1 MHAEKV
7 SEIIAHFIGLFE
19 TLTDEI
25 RMRLSYREGQ
35 VPADEEDD
43 VSDEAQPS
51 DDFTSDFTLGDYDP
65 GVNYAAGHYSYNFLV
80 MRNYAQTFQESI
92 EKLAEINAQASL
104 LHHRPE
110 FGTGNDYDYVEMPG
124 KLPDLVVHTG
134 PGSAVGHVLQVNVL
148 RDDDY
153 LNMTDG
159 PDHFRDTSFVVE
171 RLAEFNTHAEIFA
184 PFSALEK
191 PESDEG
197 MMKIAD
203 EIHGYSQDLQQ
214 ETNGESTSLGTGAEV
229 DFVLAASQ
237 LDGRIYVNGELVEDA
252 PSLTDFLPDR
262 GIAKPE
268 GEPDDSQSLVHHGG
282 GSGDSLIVEAGANMV
297 TNIVGIVDTGIMASV
312 TAVMGDYHQ
321 VDVISQVYV
330 YSDRDEINSVLTDN
344 SDSTHDSATVGMN
357 VAMFERSIYDP
368 GVQHDATDA
377 DGGPIFPTAW
387 RVSVVEGDVS
397 FVHWVE
403 QYNFVTDNDTMKV
416 MNQGSEISVL
426 TGGNEVVNLASY
438 LGYGMQYDLVIVG
451 GNALDMNVITQISIL
466 YDNDWVRSGNGTGQM
481 EVQTGNNL
489 LWNMASI
496 HNVGGQDRFQDMPDY
511 MRDTADNIDDRV
523 PVMPKGLAAD
533 HNFAGYEALNIL
545 YITGNLY
552 DVNVVKQVSIL
563 GDSDDVA
570 HVANKLLEE
579 NPHATVTIDTGS
591 NTVANVAQIIDYDSF
606 GQTTYVAG
614 QVYSD
619 AILIQ
624 GGLVE
629 HDASQPEHPSD
640 RLANEVIAFLGD
652 DTPHNGDGVIDTGH
666 DQSWANGQV
675 TDVMQTV
682 VA

>member
-1 MHAEKV
+1 MHAEKI

-19 TLTDEI
+19 TLTDE
-25 RMRLSYREGQ
+25 MRLRQSYREGEA
-35 VPADEEDD
+35 PADEEDE
-43 VSDEAQPS
+43 VSHEEQHS
-51 DDFTSDFTLGDYDP
+51 DDLTSDFTLGDYDP
-65 GVNYAAGHYSYNFLV
+65 GVNYAAGHYSYNSLV
-80 MRNYAQTFQESI
+80 MRNYARTFEESI
-92 EKLAEINAQASL
+92 EKLAELNARGSL
-104 LHHRPE
+104 IHHRPE
-110 FGTGNDYDYVEMPG
+110 FGSSDGDYVELPG

-134 PGSAVGHVLQVNVL
+134 PGTAVGHVLQANVL

-159 PDHFRDTSFVVE
+159 PDHFRDTSYVVE
-171 RLAEFNTHAEIFA
+171 RLAEFNTHAETFT

-191 PESDEG
+191 PETNEG
-197 MMKIAD
+197 LMKIAD
-203 EIHGYSQDLQQ
+203 EIHDYSQNLQQ
-214 ETNGESTSLGTGAEV
+214 ENNGESTSLGTGAEV
-229 DFVLAASQ
+229 DFVLASSE
-237 LDGRIYVNGELVEDA
+237 LDGKIFVNGELVQEA
-252 PSLTDFLPDR
+252 PSLSDFLSDR

-268 GEPDDSQSLVHHGG
+268 ETPDDSQSMVHHEG
-282 GSGDSLIVEAGANMV
+282 GSGDSLVVEAGANMV
-297 TNIVGIVDTGIMASV
+297 TNIVGIVDTGVMASV

-321 VDVISQVYV
+321 IDVISQVYV
-330 YSDRDEINSVLTDN
+330 YSDRDEIDSVLSSN

-357 VAMFERSIYDP
+357 VAMFERSVYDP
-368 GVQHDATDA
+368 GVQHDTTDA
-377 DGGPIFPTAW
+377 DGDPIFPTAW

-403 QYNFVTDNDTMKV
+403 QYNFVTDSDTMKV

-466 YDNDWVRSGNGTGQM
+466 YDNDWVRSGDGTGHT

-496 HNVGGQDRFQDMPDY
+496 HNVGGADRFQDMPDY

-563 GDSDDVA
+563 GDSDDVT

-652 DTPHNGDGVIDTGH
+652 DTSHNSDGVVDTGH

-675 TDVMQTV
+675 ADVMQTV